1 MIVHT
6 RLYLKPKAFQIFSG
20 IDSNWALSTDLKS
33 MPLKLVCGKALWPSY
48 QVLINIPWRVTQPT
62 PLVCPLG
69 LERLSKT
76 VAMIRSVQRFLPPCL
91 ARHTTVIVRTAK
103 EQSFSSGFH
112 NTSATHCAFRMLA
125 RNPPRTSGNVSSAQ
139 DNEIKKQNLPYLREV
154 VLL

>member
-1 MIVHT
+1 MWQGT
-6 RLYLKPKAFQIFSG
+6 MALRPG
-20 IDSNWALSTDLKS
+20 INH
-33 MPLKLVCGKALWPSY
+33 M
-48 QVLINIPWRVTQPT
+48 PWRVTQPT

-91 ARHTTVIVRTAK
+91 TRHTTVIVRTAK
-103 EQSFSSGFH
+103 EQPFSSGFH
-112 NTSATHCAFRMLA
+112 NTSATHCDFRMLV

-139 DNEIKKQNLPYLREV
+139 DNEIKKQNLPYLKEA